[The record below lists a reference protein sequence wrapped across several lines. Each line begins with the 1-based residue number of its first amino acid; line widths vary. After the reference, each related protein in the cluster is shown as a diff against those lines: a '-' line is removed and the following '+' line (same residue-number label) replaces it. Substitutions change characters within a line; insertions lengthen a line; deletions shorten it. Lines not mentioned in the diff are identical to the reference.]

1 MSKDEYNDHVY
12 KKMDKFRK
20 RCKVLERQA
29 AECIFERDMEFA
41 RLIRVEVTDLIQ
53 KVFSFNLIH
62 KGKRLKD
69 RLLILE
75 ANLTIAI
82 ILESKRELKN

>member
-1 MSKDEYNDHVY
+1 MGKDEYNDHVY

-75 ANLTIAI
+75 ANLVIAI

>member
-29 AECIFERDMEFA
+29 TECIFEKDMEFA
-41 RLIRVEVTDLIQ
+41 RLIRIEVTDLIQ

-75 ANLTIAI
+75 ANLVIAI